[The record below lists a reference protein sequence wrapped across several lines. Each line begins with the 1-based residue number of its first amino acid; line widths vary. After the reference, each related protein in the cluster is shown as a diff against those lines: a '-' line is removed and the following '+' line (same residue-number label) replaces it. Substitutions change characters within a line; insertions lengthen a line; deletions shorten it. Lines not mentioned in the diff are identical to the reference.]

1 MIPAIITFVKKLY
14 IENSCNHMRVRKI
27 KLHIWKRINLAKYLM
42 EYIDKLLEFIKSH
55 EVWCSKQYKIQ
66 VHFYKNKCR

>member
-1 MIPAIITFVKKLY
+1 
-14 IENSCNHMRVRKI
+14 MRVRKI